1 MRPENHP
8 SAAISPK
15 QPLRSIPKITGT
27 YCRAGVKHH
36 RPKHSHR
43 NRRPRPEDRND
54 ARPEPRV
61 KWAFPDRL
69 PTSPVFTRVSGLLA
83 KVRIWRHRK
92 AFAVLS
98 QTEEQLA
105 TGDKSRGQPGRTM
118 QNQSP
123 LRTLPLREITN
134 TAFPTPRS
142 FPSFSLSIF
151 PHAAYA
157 CFLRA
162 LHAAAYI
169 PLFAG
174 MQGFSTIDAARRPA
188 ALRPISRYNRR
199 DLVEPCALLDTALF
213 FDRRI
218 GESIETTKLPHCFR
232 HFDFSRIDA
241 RAGRKEEKYSH

>member
-1 MRPENHP
+1 MPFLRLKTGQAERRCIIEVSNCKQT
-8 SAAISPK
+8 AAISPK
-15 QPLRSIPKITGT
+15 QPLRSILKITGT

-69 PTSPVFTRVSGLLA
+69 PASPVFTRVSGLLA

-105 TGDKSRGQPGRTM
+105 TGDKSRGQPRRSM

-123 LRTLPLREITN
+123 LRTLPLREMT
-134 TAFPTPRS
+134 
-142 FPSFSLSIF
+142 
-151 PHAAYA
+151 
-157 CFLRA
+157 
-162 LHAAAYI
+162 
-169 PLFAG
+169 
-174 MQGFSTIDAARRPA
+174 
-188 ALRPISRYNRR
+188 
-199 DLVEPCALLDTALF
+199 
-213 FDRRI
+213 
-218 GESIETTKLPHCFR
+218 
-232 HFDFSRIDA
+232 
-241 RAGRKEEKYSH
+241 